1 MVYVQKPAQPER
13 VAQCARSIR
22 SFKTRAVAPPRQAG
36 EAARDQKT
44 ASTEAAGCTINPT
57 DDGKW
62 SFWYSLEG
70 EGNPWISGRPNPG
83 TGPKR
88 PSANSGGAAPER
100 LCSPGSLA
108 GSGPLIDNNL
118 VNVSWNDTTTNSF
131 TRSMLPFFA
140 ARHQIP
146 NSFSFLQILQKLP
159 LTTSSPQPTVLQ
171 IAGKPI
177 LFICVYGT

>member
-1 MVYVQKPAQPER
+1 MALACSKGIWQDLGWAKSNTELIHQGSANNRVVVGLHSHPPAYPLTPLDGQRTEACEVRCSMDAMDSIASRRQSAQP
-13 VAQCARSIR
+13 AKP
-22 SFKTRAVAPPRQAG
+22 F
-36 EAARDQKT
+36 
-44 ASTEAAGCTINPT
+44 
-57 DDGKW
+57 
-62 SFWYSLEG
+62 
-70 EGNPWISGRPNPG
+70 
-83 TGPKR
+83 
-88 PSANSGGAAPER
+88 
-100 LCSPGSLA
+100 
-108 GSGPLIDNNL
+108 
-118 VNVSWNDTTTNSF
+118 TTTNSF